1 MKSTRLFIL
10 ALVIV
15 FSACKKKNTVRITE
29 RNFDKEVQVTGNLS
43 FKFNKDLI
51 PGSIVNLWLEDEF
64 LKIKP
69 STEGKYMWVS
79 PAKLVFQPAKGFIP
93 STDYTCELTNKIFK
107 YAPDYSLAGDKSF
120 YFHTP
125 YLEITE
131 IKAYWTI
138 PDEGAGEPLLR
149 FDIVFNQDV
158 KTNEVADLLNVE
170 LDKESKDFRLITD
183 GINNSVSV
191 VLTDIKA
198 EDRDIS
204 AKVTI
209 DKGLTA
215 ERGSVETKKP
225 FVQEFD
231 IASPFKLNITD
242 VQANHDGMEGV
253 INISTSQPVNEENIK
268 DFIRISPWV
277 KYTVEILP
285 GSFIIKSEDF
295 DINSKY
301 ELTIKEGLE
310 GKVGGK
316 LKYEYNQPVSFGELK
331 PDIFFVDKK
340 EFYVSGKG
348 SRNIEVAIIN
358 VQKVNIKI
366 TKIYENNILKYI
378 QNYRF
383 REYDDDYYY
392 DDYYYYYDRPD
403 AGQLGDIVYE
413 KEIETNELQKYG
425 SSRLLKL
432 DFEDKLSEH
441 NGIYSL
447 EVRSTDNYWLRAEK
461 LISVSDIGL
470 IVKEGKNS
478 ITVFANSLI
487 TAQPISDAGIAF
499 IGSNNQIT
507 YTAKTNTEGVATYE
521 FSELKAP
528 GFKTSLVTANYQGD
542 YNFIPFRNTRI
553 SVSRFDIGGKRENP
567 AGMEAFIYGDRDIY
581 RPGETVNIS
590 AIIRD
595 YEWNMPGQIPVIMK
609 ITTPQGKMLKKSK
622 KILNDH
628 GSFEMNFDLTSS
640 AVTGSY
646 TAALYTTND
655 VLLGSGII
663 RVEEFVPDRIK
674 VDVGLDKDEYKPG
687 DNIKVNLQATNFFG
701 PPAANRNYE
710 IEMSVKRK
718 YFSPKENKDYNYT
731 ITGAETYFAKQFK
744 DDRTDE
750 EGKAV
755 ESFNIPSSYKNMGIL
770 QSDFFITVFDETGR
784 PVNNLKNVNI
794 LTQDV
799 FYGIRYSGY
808 YIKTGEPV
816 KIDLIAVDKNGKA
829 LSDIDAE
836 IQLIKHEYKTV
847 LSRSGNYF
855 RYRSE
860 KIEKILDKKI
870 IKLNETSTFYSF
882 IPDLSGRYELRVSA
896 PGVYTY
902 VSKSIYAYGW
912 GRTSYTSFKVNNEGQ
927 IDIQLD
933 KDIYKAGD
941 KARVILK
948 APFSGRILVTL
959 ENNKVQDYFY
969 IETDKR
975 AASFE
980 LDLKQNYIP
989 NIYITA
995 TLFRPHKKSDL
1006 PLTVAHGFAPVMVED
1021 PANKLPVEIKAVQ
1034 KSRSNTKQK
1043 IKVKSK
1049 PDCALTI
1056 AVVDEGILQITGYRT
1071 PDPYNFFYQKRSLEV
1086 NSYDIYPYLFPEV
1099 GTIKSHTG
1107 GGGPGLEKRVN
1118 PLKSERIKLV
1128 TFWSGIIQTNSRG
1141 EAEYEIDIPQF
1152 SGDLRIMAVTYK
1164 NKSFGSGAANMKV
1177 ADPLVIS
1184 TALPRFFSPKDSVEV
1199 PVILTNT
1206 TAKSISCK
1214 TQIKVNGPVKVTG
1227 RSSET
1232 VNINSNSEKEVLF
1245 KVYAEPQTGEAK
1257 VIITADALGEKFIN
1271 TTDITVRPASPLQ
1284 KRSGSGVINAGETRN
1299 LDMNVE
1305 DFIES
1310 SIDNKLIVSNNPLV
1324 RFTTSLDYLVRY
1336 PYGCIEQTVSTA
1348 FPQLY
1353 FTDLINIVFREERAK
1368 SDVTNNVQYALD
1380 RIRLMQLYNGG
1391 LTFWPGGGSE
1401 TWWGSV
1407 YAAHFAVEAKKA
1419 GYDVDE
1425 EFLKKLL
1432 QYLKIKLK
1440 KKETITYYY
1449 NRTERR
1455 QIAPKEVPYS
1465 LYVLAMAGEKQ
1476 MSTMNYYKARTDQL
1490 SLDGKY
1496 LLAAAYALA
1505 GDTKKYKE
1513 VLPGAFKD
1521 ERSNPSFGGSF
1532 YSYVRD
1538 EAIALNTLLEID
1550 PDNPQTGT
1558 MARHISDYLLKKR
1571 YLNTQERAFGFL
1583 AMGKIA
1589 RIAADSDVSATIKS
1603 NGKNV
1608 GQCNNNTVTLNTEE
1622 LKGTRIEIVTQGDGK
1637 LYYFWEAEGISVSGK
1652 YLEEDNFIKVRK
1664 RFYDRNGN
1672 SVTRR
1677 TFKQN
1682 DLILVELFI
1691 ENGTNQRIENVVISD
1706 ILPGGFEIENPR
1718 LTVLPPGMKW
1728 PNSRSYPDYQD
1739 IRDDRINLFVDL
1751 YSYSNNRPQYYYYM
1765 VRAVSRGT
1773 FQMGPV
1779 GADAMYN
1786 SEYHSYH
1793 GGGIIKVMK

>member
-1 MKSTRLFIL
+1 MKNIRLLLL
-10 ALVIV
+10 ALIII

-29 RNFDKEVQVTGNLS
+29 RNFDREVHVTGNLS
-43 FKFNKDLI
+43 FKFDKDLI
-51 PGSIVNLWLEDEF
+51 PDSLVNLWLEEEF

-69 STEGKYMWVS
+69 FTEGKYMWVS
-79 PAKLVFQPAKGFIP
+79 PDKIVFQPATGFMP

-107 YAPDYSLAGDKSF
+107 YAPDLTLAGEKSF
-120 YFHTP
+120 DFHTP
-125 YLEITE
+125 YLEITD

-138 PDEGAGEPLLR
+138 QEEGAAEPVLR
-149 FDIVFNQDV
+149 FDIEFNQDV
-158 KTNEVADLLNVE
+158 KTTEAAGLLNVE
-170 LDKESKDFRLITD
+170 LNREGRDFRLIND
-183 GINNSVSV
+183 EINNSVSV
-191 VLTDIKA
+191 VLTGIKA
-198 EDRDIS
+198 EDRDVS

-209 DKGLTA
+209 DKGLKA
-215 ERGSVETKKP
+215 DRGSVESKKP

-231 IASPFKLNITD
+231 IPSPFKLNITD

-253 INISTSQPVNEENIK
+253 INVSTSQPANEKNIK
-268 DFIRISPWV
+268 NFISIIPRV

-285 GSFIIKSEDF
+285 GSFVIKSGDF
-295 DINSKY
+295 DIDSKY

-316 LKYEYNQPVSFGELK
+316 LKYEYSQPVSFGELE

-358 VQKVNIKI
+358 VPKVKVKI

-383 REYDDDYYY
+383 RDYDYDYGDEYYY
-392 DDYYYYYDRPD
+392 DDYYYYYDRTD
-403 AGQLGDIVYE
+403 ASQLGDVVYE
-413 KEIETNELQKYG
+413 KEIDPKELERYG

-432 DFEDKLSEH
+432 DFEDKLPEH
-441 NGIYSL
+441 KGIYSV
-447 EVRSTDNYWLRAEK
+447 EIRSADNYWLRAEK
-461 LISVSDIGL
+461 LIAVSDIGL

-499 IGSNNQIT
+499 IGSNNQVT
-507 YTAKTNTEGVATYE
+507 YTAKTNAEGVATYE
-521 FSELKAP
+521 FSDLKAP

-542 YNFIPFRNTRI
+542 YNFIPFRNTRV
-553 SVSRFDIGGKRENP
+553 SVSRFDVGGKRENP
-567 AGMEAFIYGDRDIY
+567 SGMEAFIYGDRDIY

-595 YEWNMPGQIPVIMK
+595 YAWKVPGQIPVIIK

-622 KILNDH
+622 KILNEY
-628 GSFEMNFDLTSS
+628 GSCEMNFELS
-640 AVTGSY
+640 ASAITGSY
-646 TAALYTTND
+646 TAALYTSND
-655 VLLGSGII
+655 ILLGSGII

-674 VDVGLDKDEYKPG
+674 VDVNLDKDEYKPG
-687 DNIKVNLQATNFFG
+687 DNIELSIQATNFFG

-710 IEMSVKRK
+710 AEMSVKRK
-718 YFSPKENKDYNYT
+718 YFYPKENKDYDYT
-731 ITGAETYFAKQFK
+731 ISGAETYFAQQFK
-744 DDRTDE
+744 DSKTDD
-750 EGKAV
+750 EGKAT
-755 ESFNIPSSYKNMGIL
+755 ETFNIPSSYKNMGIL

-794 LTQDV
+794 MTQDV
-799 FYGIRYSGY
+799 FYGLRYSGY

-829 LSDIDAE
+829 LSGIDAE

-860 KIEKILDKKI
+860 QIEKVLEKKTV
-870 IKLNETSTFYSF
+870 KVNETSTFYSF
-882 IPDLSGRYELRVSA
+882 IPDLSGRYELRIST
-896 PGVYTY
+896 PGVLTY
-902 VSKSIYAYGW
+902 VSKSVYAYGW
-912 GRTSYTSFKVNNEGQ
+912 GRTTYSSFKVNNEGQ

-933 KDIYKAGD
+933 KENYTAGEKA
-941 KARVILK
+941 KVILK

-980 LDLKQNYIP
+980 LDLKQNHIP

-1021 PANKLPVEIKAVQ
+1021 RTNKLPVEIKAVG

-1043 IKVKSK
+1043 IKIKSG
-1049 PDCALTI
+1049 PECALTI
-1056 AVVDEGILQITGYRT
+1056 AVVDEGILQVTGYRT
-1071 PDPYNFFYQKRSLEV
+1071 PDPYDFFYQKRALEV
-1086 NSYDIYPYLFPEV
+1086 NSYDVYPYLFPEI
-1099 GTIKSHTG
+1099 GTIQSHTG
-1107 GGGPGLEKRVN
+1107 GGEPGLEKRVN
-1118 PLKSERIKLV
+1118 PLKSKRIKLV
-1128 TFWSGIIQTNSRG
+1128 TFWSGIIETNSRG
-1141 EAEYEIDIPQF
+1141 EAEYEIDIPEF

-1164 NKSFGSGAANMKV
+1164 DKSFGSGSANMKV

-1184 TALPRFFSPKDSVEV
+1184 TALPRFFSPKDSVQV

-1206 TAKSISCK
+1206 TDKPVSCK
-1214 TQIKVNGPVKVTG
+1214 TQIKVNGPVKVVG
-1227 RSSET
+1227 KSSET
-1232 VNINSNSEKEVLF
+1232 ASINSNSEKEVLF
-1245 KVYAEPQTGEAK
+1245 KVYAEPRIGEAK
-1257 VIITADALGEKFIN
+1257 ITITADALGESFTN
-1271 TTDITVRPASPLQ
+1271 TTDISVRPASPLQ
-1284 KRSGSGVINAGETRN
+1284 KRSGSGVVNAGETRKIN
-1299 LDMNVE
+1299 MDAE
-1305 DFIES
+1305 DFIKS
-1310 SIDNKLIVSNNPLV
+1310 SIDNKLILSNNPLV
-1324 RFTTSLDYLVRY
+1324 QFTKSLDYLVRY

-1353 FTDLINIVFREERAK
+1353 FSDLINTVFREERAK
-1368 SDVTNNVQYALD
+1368 SDAANNVQYALD
-1380 RIRLMQLYNGG
+1380 KIRLMQLYNGG
-1391 LTFWPGGGSE
+1391 LTFWPGCGCE

-1425 EFLKKLL
+1425 EFLDKLL
-1432 QYLKIKLK
+1432 KYLKNMLK

-1449 NRTERR
+1449 NGTERK

-1476 MSTMNYYKARTDQL
+1476 VPTMNYYKARTDQL

-1505 GDTKKYKE
+1505 GDRNKYKE
-1513 VLPGAFKD
+1513 ILPEEFKG

-1550 PDNPQTGT
+1550 PDNPQIGA
-1558 MARHISDYLLKKR
+1558 MARHVSDYLIKKR

-1589 RIAADSDVSATIKS
+1589 RIAAESNVSATVRS
-1603 NGKNV
+1603 GGTNV
-1608 GQCNNNTVTLNTEE
+1608 GQCSNNTITLTTGE
-1622 LKGTRIEIVTQGDGK
+1622 LKGTNIEISVQGDGK
-1637 LYYFWEAEGISVSGK
+1637 LYYFWEAEGISASG
-1652 YLEEDNFIKVRK
+1652 N
-1664 RFYDRNGN
+1664 
-1672 SVTRR
+1672 
-1677 TFKQN
+1677 
-1682 DLILVELFI
+1682 
-1691 ENGTNQRIENVVISD
+1691 ISKKTT
-1706 ILPGGFEIENPR
+1706 I
-1718 LTVLPPGMKW
+1718 
-1728 PNSRSYPDYQD
+1728 
-1739 IRDDRINLFVDL
+1739 
-1751 YSYSNNRPQYYYYM
+1751 
-1765 VRAVSRGT
+1765 
-1773 FQMGPV
+1773 
-1779 GADAMYN
+1779 
-1786 SEYHSYH
+1786 
-1793 GGGIIKVMK
+1793 